1 MQGIHNLATCLCFWH
16 PVFNGFSP
24 HKLPSNL
31 RSILVHLDV
40 KDRLNIG
47 LVSELIMCV
56 CTVQILHYQLCPA
69 VRVNAEYIFGTCTLY
84 HVYHCISCTYCIHGV
99 HCCHPLHVIWCRSQY
114 NCALLYGS
122 RRTQMW
128 HISQKSTANSTKLD
142 TVVQVPCTKAAL
154 CFGQQPFNTLVCQE
168 SALHFNH
175 ALPILS
181 VLYSIHLLHIIVLCT
196 S

>member
-1 MQGIHNLATCLCFWH
+1 
-16 PVFNGFSP
+16 
-24 HKLPSNL
+24 
-31 RSILVHLDV
+31 
-40 KDRLNIG
+40 
-47 LVSELIMCV
+47 MCV

-128 HISQKSTANSTKLD
+128 HILQKTSCKFYKTGHCCTSSVYKGCTMLCLAALQHIGLSGICIAF
-142 TVVQVPCTKAAL
+142 QPCTPYTV
-154 CFGQQPFNTLVCQE
+154 CVVFNSFTAHHCVVHILTRV
-168 SALHFNH
+168 
-175 ALPILS
+175 PI
-181 VLYSIHLLHIIVLCT
+181 YSHSGTEKRLGGAICR
-196 S
+196 